1 MPAWDVLVTSS
12 MAMLAT
18 LETQAFSHV
27 IGTCHFIKVIY
38 VYSIIILLLG
48 LSMRAIVMV
57 VVGIGKGNGGIPSI
71 DVAIDF
77 HNSSDVL
84 FEVIG
89 DISHHMDGVVKE

>member
-1 MPAWDVLVTSS
+1 
-12 MAMLAT
+12 
-18 LETQAFSHV
+18 
-27 IGTCHFIKVIY
+27 
-38 VYSIIILLLG
+38 
-48 LSMRAIVMV
+48 MV